1 MALSTRELELQV
13 TELLPTREVM
23 TAVGYKP
30 SGGDEQDIEAGGAHT
45 VDGSDG
51 NKFNGGLLNGLT
63 LQDVLSDVEIRDVQ
77 VGLVNV
83 LIHDVQ
89 DAIDIGTANEDQQA
103 IVSG

>member
-1 MALSTRELELQV
+1 MALSITELELQA
-13 TELLPTREVM
+13 TEYLPAREVM

-30 SGGDEQDIEAGGAHT
+30 SGGDEQDIEPHDPHT

-63 LQDVLSDVEIRDVQ
+63 LQDVLTDFQIRDVQ

-83 LIHDVQ
+83 LIHDLN
-89 DAIDIGTANEDQQA
+89 DTIDLGTANDDQQS